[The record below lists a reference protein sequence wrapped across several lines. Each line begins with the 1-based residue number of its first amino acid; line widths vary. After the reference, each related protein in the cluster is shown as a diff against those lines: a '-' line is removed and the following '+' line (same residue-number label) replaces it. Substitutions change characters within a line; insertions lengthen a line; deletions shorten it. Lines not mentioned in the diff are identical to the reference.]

1 MCLYGCCKP
10 LKNEM
15 TKRDFFILTIKI
27 FGLYSIITALFSTLP
42 NNISFVIQN
51 IEFTGI
57 IWLVITTLV
66 ILGLFYLL
74 LKKADKVSDFL
85 KLEKG
90 FDQEKI
96 DFGELKSL
104 DIIKFSLLII
114 GGFLFIEN
122 IPTFLSHTLFAFKSS
137 IPQGFEQAY
146 ENRGI
151 LKYNRLED
159 YVYWISSGLN
169 LLIGYLLIINFKEIS
184 KYLNRKITE

>member
-1 MCLYGCCKP
+1 
-10 LKNEM
+10 M

-27 FGLYSIITALFSTLP
+27 FGLFSIITALFSTLP

-57 IWLVITTLV
+57 IWLIITTL
-66 ILGLFYLL
+66 IIIGLFYLL
-74 LKKADKVSDFL
+74 LRKADKVSDFL

-90 FDQEKI
+90 FDQERI
-96 DFGELKSL
+96 DFSGLKSL
-104 DIIKFSLLII
+104 DIIKFGILII

-122 IPTFLSHTLFAFKSS
+122 IPSFLSHTLFAFKSS
-137 IPQGFEQAY
+137 IPQGFDQAY

-159 YVYWISSGLN
+159 YVYWISSGFN
-169 LLIGYLLIINFKEIS
+169 LIIGYLLIVNFKRIS
-184 KYLNRKITE
+184 NYLNKKTTE

>member
-1 MCLYGCCKP
+1 
-10 LKNEM
+10 M

-57 IWLVITTLV
+57 IWLIITTL
-66 ILGLFYLL
+66 IIIGLFYLL
-74 LKKADKVSDFL
+74 LRKADKVSDIL

-90 FDQEKI
+90 FDQERI
-96 DFGELKSL
+96 DFGGLKSL
-104 DIIKFSLLII
+104 DIIKFGILII

-137 IPQGFEQAY
+137 IPQGFDQAY

-159 YVYWISSGLN
+159 YVYWISSGMN
-169 LLIGYLLIINFKEIS
+169 LLVGYLLIVNFKKIS
-184 KYLNRKITE
+184 NYLNKKTTE

>member
-1 MCLYGCCKP
+1 
-10 LKNEM
+10 M

-42 NNISFVIQN
+42 NNISFVIQK

-57 IWLVITTLV
+57 IWLIITTLIV
-66 ILGLFYLL
+66 IGLFYLL
-74 LKKADKVSDFL
+74 LRKAEKVSDFL

-90 FDQEKI
+90 FDQERI
-96 DFGELKSL
+96 DFGELKSS
-104 DIIKFSLLII
+104 DIIKFGILII

-137 IPQGFEQAY
+137 IPQGFDQAY

-159 YVYWISSGLN
+159 YVYWISSGFN
-169 LLIGYLLIINFKEIS
+169 LLVGYLLIVNFKKIS
-184 KYLNRKITE
+184 KYLNRKTAE